1 MKPEKGC
8 INVSVANLYR
18 ESTWES
24 EIVTQGLLGETVDI
38 LEYGTEFTRI
48 RQTDAYESWISNHH
62 VSEPLRANGKPIVVR
77 DHFLRIYQDKKM
89 SHPLKDAVIGCHLLA
104 VDEDDTFYRILLP
117 SGEFGWA
124 QKKHFAA
131 FPEFSREAVIR
142 LAREFMGYPYFWGGK
157 TPKGFDCSGFVQFV
171 FSLLG
176 KQISRD
182 SCMQAKEGF
191 HPSEKLQD
199 ARVSDLLFFG
209 DSKDKITHVGISLGD
224 NKFIHALGWVR
235 INSLN
240 PEAAEFSRKHVKTFI
255 LTSQPME

>member
-1 MKPEKGC
+1 MKHKKGC

-18 ESTWES
+18 EPAHES
-24 EIVTQGLLGETVDI
+24 EIITQGLLGETVDM

-48 RQTDAYESWISNHH
+48 RQKDAYESWISNHH
-62 VSEPLRANGKPIVVR
+62 LSEPPSAKGKPIVAR

-89 SHPLKDAVIGCHLLA
+89 SLPLKDAVIGCHLLA

-117 SGEFGWA
+117 SGELGWA
-124 QKKHFAA
+124 QKKHFGI
-131 FPEFSREAVIR
+131 FSNFSREAVIR

-157 TPKGFDCSGFVQFV
+157 TPRGFDCSGFVQFV

-182 SCMQAKEGF
+182 AWMQAKKGIAF
-191 HPSEKLQD
+191 SKTYQD
-199 ARVSDLLFFG
+199 ARVSDLIFFG
-209 DSKDKITHVGISLGD
+209 DSKDKITHVGISLGN

-240 PEAAEFSRKHVKTFI
+240 PEASDFSQKHVNTFI
-255 LTSQPME
+255 LTNQIME